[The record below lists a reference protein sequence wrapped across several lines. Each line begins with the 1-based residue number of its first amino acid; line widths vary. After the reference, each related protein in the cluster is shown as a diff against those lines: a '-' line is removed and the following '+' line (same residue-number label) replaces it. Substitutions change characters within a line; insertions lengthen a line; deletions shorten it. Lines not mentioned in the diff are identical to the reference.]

1 MWSFPSI
8 DHDIL
13 FAILSRTIRDRRTRW
28 LMRQIID
35 ASNPQPQVLHY
46 FPGDDLFTPTTRR
59 KGLPIGNLTSQLF
72 ANIYLNGF
80 DHFVK
85 ETLRCRAYVR
95 YCDDFVVFGD
105 DKRAL
110 WQSKEAMATYLEG
123 LRLRLHATKCQVLL
137 TQDGIDF
144 LGYRIFPTHRRL
156 RQSTA
161 RRFSRRLRL
170 QSKLYARG
178 LLSLQG
184 IDRSV
189 QSWLGHA
196 THAATY
202 GLRRSIFSAIAFRR
216 TPVPSTCS
224 TGEGQAVPG
233 RPARRWV
240 EQ

>member
-1 MWSFPSI
+1 MTNAPSGR
-8 DHDIL
+8 
-13 FAILSRTIRDRRTRW
+13 SKRPWR
-28 LMRQIID
+28 
-35 ASNPQPQVLHY
+35 
-46 FPGDDLFTPTTRR
+46 
-59 KGLPIGNLTSQLF
+59 PISP
-72 ANIYLNGF
+72 
-80 DHFVK
+80 
-85 ETLRCRAYVR
+85 
-95 YCDDFVVFGD
+95 
-105 DKRAL
+105 
-110 WQSKEAMATYLEG
+110 G
-123 LRLRLHATKCQVLL
+123 LRLRLHTTKCQVMR

-216 TPVPSTCS
+216 TPVPSADS
-224 TGEGQAVPG
+224 AGEGQAEPG
-233 RPARRWV
+233 RPARRRV